1 MSRRRQ
7 VEERL
12 RALCDIEDVLGA
24 MKNLALME
32 TRKLT
37 RFLATQRRVV
47 ESIDAALADL
57 LAFHPELRAGTFGVR
72 EAHLLLGSERGF
84 CGDFNERIVTAA
96 DLEIP
101 REGAASCV
109 AVGFKLWNRLGD
121 DPRVAAR
128 VPGATVAEE
137 VQAVLARALG
147 ALAGLGDGP
156 GPLRVSVIHHVADQR
171 TPRVERLDPFAGAGD
186 EPAGR
191 CRPVLNLAPA
201 EVLRDLV
208 RHSLDA
214 HLHELFYASL
224 AAENQRRLEHMESA
238 LDRVAGES
246 ARLRLRRNV
255 LRQEEIT
262 EEIEVILLTADAL
275 KAP

>member
-57 LAFHPELRAGTFGVR
+57 LAFHPELRAGTSAAR

-96 DLEIP
+96 ELEKL
-101 REGAASCV
+101 AAS
-109 AVGFKLWNRLGD
+109 VGSS
-121 DPRVAAR
+121 PY
-128 VPGATVAEE
+128 GAY
-137 VQAVLARALG
+137 
-147 ALAGLGDGP
+147 
-156 GPLRVSVIHHVADQR
+156 
-171 TPRVERLDPFAGAGD
+171 
-186 EPAGR
+186 
-191 CRPVLNLAPA
+191 
-201 EVLRDLV
+201 LRDLLQ
-208 RHSLDA
+208 HPL
-214 HLHELFYASL
+214 
-224 AAENQRRLEHMESA
+224 
-238 LDRVAGES
+238 G
-246 ARLRLRRNV
+246 
-255 LRQEEIT
+255 
-262 EEIEVILLTADAL
+262 
-275 KAP
+275 